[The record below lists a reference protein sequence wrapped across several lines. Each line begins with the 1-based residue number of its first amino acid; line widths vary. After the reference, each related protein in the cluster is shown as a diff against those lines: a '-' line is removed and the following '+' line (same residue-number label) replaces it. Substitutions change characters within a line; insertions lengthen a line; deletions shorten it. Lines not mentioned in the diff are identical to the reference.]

1 MRPARILQFK
11 RLVSSRESRP
21 EMVDLVSLEVR
32 SRMMSGIRGKDT
44 KPELLIRSSLHK
56 AGFRYR
62 LHAKELPGKPDMLF
76 PRYGAALFVHGC
88 FWHGHEPDCNLFRW
102 PQSREAFWREKIRK
116 NVERDDVQIRSLL
129 ELGYRVGTIWE
140 CALKGRQRL
149 PLDVVIRLCSDWLP
163 SSDSRL
169 DIHGHQTRSSI

>member
-1 MRPARILQFK
+1 
-11 RLVSSRESRP
+11 
-21 EMVDLVSLEVR
+21 MVDLVSPEVR

-62 LHAKELPGKPDMLF
+62 LHARELPGKPDMLF
-76 PRYGAALFVHGC
+76 PRYGAVLFIHGC
-88 FWHGHEPDCNLFRW
+88 FWHGHGPDCNLFRW
-102 PQSREAFWREKIRK
+102 PQSREDFWRQKIQK
-116 NVERDDVQIRSLL
+116 NVERDDAQIRSLL

-149 PLDVVIRLCSDWLP
+149 PLDVVIRLCSDWLRA
-163 SSDSRL
+163 SDSRL